1 LIYLNFAGEDYMF
14 LLNELKSTLN
24 NGVVAV
30 FIIISYNLIFKTGKN
45 LKESGKY
52 KDYRIVM
59 GIGIFYGLF
68 TVTAIVLMAIY

>member
-1 LIYLNFAGEDYMF
+1 MF

-30 FIIISYNLIFKTGKN
+30 FVIISYFLIFKTSKH
-45 LKESGKY
+45 LKQSGKY
-52 KDYRIVM
+52 KDYRIAM

-68 TVTAIVLMAIY
+68 TVAAIILMSIY